1 MNTGFQTLNGELCAD
16 GVALSDVARE
26 YGTPTYVY
34 SAGEIEK
41 QYAALAGAMRAHLP
55 ANRQPLLCFACK
67 ANSNIGIL
75 AYLRSLGSGLEIVSG
90 GELARGLKAGF
101 DPAKIVFTG
110 VGKTRDEIV
119 AGLDAG
125 IHQFNVE
132 SIPELIH
139 INAVAAD
146 MNKIATV
153 VFRLNPNVT
162 GGGHHKISTGR
173 KRDKFGLGDVQLKES
188 FGLLS
193 TLPHIRC
200 VGLSM
205 HIGSQ
210 VSTVESFKTAF
221 EKLPALVREL
231 RAQDHAIERLD
242 IGGGFPII
250 YKDEQLLDLSA
261 YAAWVRD
268 IISPLDTEI
277 IMEPGRYLVG
287 NAGVL
292 LTKVLYVKETPD
304 RRFLIL
310 DAAMNDLIRPAMY
323 DAYHGIEPVRNKDAA
338 PVPYDV
344 VGPVCETGDTFT
356 TDRTIPAMAP
366 GDLAVIRS
374 AGAYGA
380 SMASNYNTRPLI
392 PEIMTQN
399 GQHACLRP
407 RQTITE
413 ILSREH
419 IPDWINAR

>member
-1 MNTGFQTLNGELCAD
+1 MTAGFQILKDEWHAD

-34 SAGEIEK
+34 SAGVIEK
-41 QYAALAGAMRAHLP
+41 QYAALADAMRAHLP
-55 ANRQPLLCFACK
+55 PDRQPLLCFACK
-67 ANSNIGIL
+67 ANSNIGVL
-75 AYLRSLGSGLEIVSG
+75 AYLRTLGSGLEIVSG

-110 VGKTRDEIV
+110 VGKTQDEIT
-119 AGLDAG
+119 AGLNAG

-139 INAVAAD
+139 INAVAANL
-146 MNKIATV
+146 NKTATV

-173 KRDKFGLGDVQLKES
+173 KRDKFGLGDVQLKEA

-193 TLPHIRC
+193 TLRHIRC

-221 EKLPALVREL
+221 EKLPDLVSDL
-231 RAQDHAIERLD
+231 RSQGYTINRLD
-242 IGGGFPII
+242 IGGGFPIQ

-268 IISPLDTEI
+268 IIAPLGTDI

-292 LTKVLYVKETPD
+292 LTQVLYVKETPD
-304 RRFLIL
+304 RRFLII

-323 DAYHGIEPVRNKDAA
+323 DAYHGIEPVKKQNAA
-338 PVPYDV
+338 PLPYDV

-356 TDRTIPAMAP
+356 TDRTLPAMAP

-380 SMASNYNTRPLI
+380 SMASNYNTRALI
-392 PEIMTQN
+392 PEVMTHD
-399 GQHACLRP
+399 GQHTCLRA
-407 RQTITE
+407 RQNISD
-413 ILSREH
+413 ILSSEK
-419 IPDWINAR
+419 IPNWINAR